1 MSAPERTLLYKKA
14 VLWYNETSENQNTE
28 GSAKSWIIQIISQ
41 AKLIFQDRTGYFVFK
56 FFLSVAPVRQL
67 FFLFEDR
74 D

>member
-14 VLWYNETSENQNTE
+14 GLWYNKASKNQNTE

-67 FFLFEDR
+67 FFLFEKR